1 MGRTVYVLHSSVAPA
16 SVADVLRRSIDEE
29 HWTLFSCPATEVI
42 ARYWDTGGRHHRKP
56 SHDGDTWVGLIVPPA
71 LVLFGTVLP
80 KVGRLLGKNDRGFV
94 LEHLQNTLAA
104 RIEEPES
111 QFDTALR
118 RG

>member
-1 MGRTVYVLHSSVAPA
+1 MRIWLAGAALVGIPIFVGTLV
-16 SVADVLRRSIDEE
+16 DVTRGS
-29 HWTLFSCPATEVI
+29 
-42 ARYWDTGGRHHRKP
+42 HHMI
-56 SHDGDTWVGLIVPPA
+56 GDTWVGLIVPPA

-80 KVGRLLGKNDRGFV
+80 KVGHLLGKNDRRFV
-94 LEHLQNTLAA
+94 LEHVQNTLAA